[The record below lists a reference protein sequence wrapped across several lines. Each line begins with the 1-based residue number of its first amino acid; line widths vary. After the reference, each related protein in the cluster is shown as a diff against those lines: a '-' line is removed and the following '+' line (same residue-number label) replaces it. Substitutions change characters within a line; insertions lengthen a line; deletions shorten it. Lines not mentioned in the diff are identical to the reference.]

1 MKGITILDD
10 LANKKRYLQIEITEL
25 DKRRDEIEDMLDGLI
40 AEQRAGQPTISLEE
54 LEQKLQ
60 KQGKL

>member
-10 LANKKRYLQIEITEL
+10 PANKKRYLQIETSEL
-25 DKRRDEIEDMLDGLI
+25 GKRRDEIEDMLDGLI
-40 AEQRAGQPTISLEE
+40 VEQRAGQPIISLEE
-54 LEQKLQ
+54 LEKKLQ

>member
-1 MKGITILDD
+1 MKGITIIEDK
-10 LANKKRYLQIEITEL
+10 ASNKRYLQIDVAEL
-25 DKRRDEIEDMLDGLI
+25 DKRREEIEDMIDGLI

-54 LEQKLQ
+54 LEEKLR